1 VSPIAT
7 AMNTAPGKAIPTI
20 SVSYAR
26 PGPYAAPTLS
36 AVLTDGTAPLAGVT
50 ALTRMVVLAV

>member
-7 AMNTAPGKAIPTI
+7 AMSTASGKAIPTI
-20 SVSYAR
+20 SVSCA
-26 PGPYAAPTLS
+26 PGAYAAPTLS
-36 AVLTDGTAPLAGVT
+36 AVLTDGTAPPAGVT

>member
-1 VSPIAT
+1 LGPRAAAT
-7 AMNTAPGKAIPTI
+7 TRF
-20 SVSYAR
+20 SS

-50 ALTRMVVLAV
+50 ALTRVVLLAA